1 MVFDYLKVIN
11 FGLFGVED
19 LDVRGLLSK
28 ALKGFLL
35 LLLSLPTFPSLVEVL
50 SLGGASLLMLKKW
63 PSGDACGKT
72 G

>member
-11 FGLFGVED
+11 CGLFGVED
-19 LDVRGLLSK
+19 LDVRGLLFK
-28 ALKGFLL
+28 ALRGFL